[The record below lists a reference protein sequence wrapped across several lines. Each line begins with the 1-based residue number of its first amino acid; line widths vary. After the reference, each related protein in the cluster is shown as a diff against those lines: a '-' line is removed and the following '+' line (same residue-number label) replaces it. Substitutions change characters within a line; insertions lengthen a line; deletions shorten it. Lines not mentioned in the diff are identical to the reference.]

1 MQTFNSTDQHFP
13 KNNQEWDRL
22 FMVIAF
28 REQRYRQ
35 NAVFCVEHLGGI
47 AP

>member
-1 MQTFNSTDQHFP
+1 MQTFNSNDQHFP
-13 KNNQEWDRL
+13 KNNQEWDSL

-35 NAVFCVEHLGGI
+35 NAVFFAENLGGI